1 MSVTQDWFP
10 SVLVFALI
18 EALSVKLREGSF
30 PALHQSATHRCQ
42 GAVSPLAVP
51 DVGLELAA
59 PVPVIRSLGVRDG
72 QPALVVVVAPLR
84 KNIMR

>member
-1 MSVTQDWFP
+1 M
-10 SVLVFALI
+10 VFALI
-18 EALSVKLREGSF
+18 GALSVIGKLRKCSF
-30 PALHQSATHRCQ
+30 QALYQPATHRCQ
-42 GAVSPLAVP
+42 GAVPPLAVP

-59 PVPVIRSLGVRDG
+59 PVPVIRSLRVRDG